1 MCHVLSC
8 AAVAADG
15 FKNNRYS
22 LEGWAINN
30 QSVALL
36 SPLANAS
43 QYLEGKSY
51 PTSNLVIPSMYG
63 CIELLHADA
72 PVRQPWDSKL
82 LQPNDMRPEVM
93 DGRLD
98 LYNDL
103 VRRWKTELPSELK
116 RFYFIATICDP
127 RQKGLA
133 FPGVTEAERLAAH
146 EWFQAEFTSLW
157 GGPAPEA
164 APAAA
169 APAPAPTPAPT
180 PPPSLG
186 SFMDFMASVSHL
198 QTPELPQALVPV
210 VKSEA
215 ERYLELPAAPMK
227 TDPLEWWAENEID
240 FPALSIM
247 ARQYL
252 GIPATS
258 ASAERLFSIA
268 GRAFDDLRQHM
279 KEQMLEMLMW
289 ARINR
294 EKRQKA

>member
-22 LEGWAINN
+22 LEDWSINN

-103 VRRWKTELPSELK
+103 VRRWKTELPSE
-116 RFYFIATICDP
+116 P
-127 RQKGLA
+127 
-133 FPGVTEAERLAAH
+133 
-146 EWFQAEFTSLW
+146 
-157 GGPAPEA
+157 
-164 APAAA
+164 
-169 APAPAPTPAPT
+169 
-180 PPPSLG
+180 
-186 SFMDFMASVSHL
+186 
-198 QTPELPQALVPV
+198 
-210 VKSEA
+210 
-215 ERYLELPAAPMK
+215 
-227 TDPLEWWAENEID
+227 
-240 FPALSIM
+240 
-247 ARQYL
+247 
-252 GIPATS
+252 
-258 ASAERLFSIA
+258 
-268 GRAFDDLRQHM
+268 
-279 KEQMLEMLMW
+279 
-289 ARINR
+289 
-294 EKRQKA
+294 